1 MGQQIDSITVLKA
14 DSLVGLSN
22 KFYTEGDFEN
32 SANTRK
38 EAILFYKNIGD
49 WKNVVAQYN
58 SLYTITI
65 EDEDLQSAELALDSA
80 FFYIGKLEDR
90 PTEYFYTLGNL
101 GYEEWLRTNYSQ
113 AINYLSEAVFG
124 LDSIGTPFYYYANSL
139 HTLLASCRQK
149 GENVK
154 AIDLCELYI
163 DKLSQEENVDASNV
177 AKLIFEKGLSQ
188 RDNASYDEAIIT
200 MKQALGK
207 NKEIENVNSRLTNKY
222 RYNRS
227 LARIYRM
234 TGQLDSALYYI
245 NYSNSIR
252 IDQKKQIN
260 YLSHFYKA
268 NILYD
273 LHRKSEAITELESS
287 ISKYESRKI
296 KKNKTRSTL
305 YSLMGRIYTDLDI
318 KDSSQH
324 YLAIASDFLA
334 IPIDKKFDSYN
345 DYIESRSFNLN
356 NVKTLSCIADGEM
369 LNYKLTQNKEYR
381 ENAIMRYE
389 QAFNGTKYLYKEL
402 SSNSAK
408 YQLNNNLQSYIG
420 QYLSLLL
427 EIYNENND
435 DALLDKIFQLIE
447 DNKSIVLKEDIYKRK
462 ILEQSQ
468 LPTSVLENDISYRK
482 QINDLNRKIYNH
494 KSKSESA
501 EKLLAD
507 WKNELIQ
514 SKIDYERFQR
524 EMEKTYP
531 EFYKSNYEIS
541 NIDLEAIQKELKS
554 DECYLN
560 YFNVNK
566 KLVCI
571 WISNTEK
578 GLLIIDDKEY
588 VKNDIVDFITQVR
601 TKPIED
607 IDLISFHKFKSLG
620 YSIFEKLIPTE
631 ARKYSEIIVS
641 PYDFLYYLPF
651 EILLTDSSNRAN
663 SFKSLSYLLDQSAIS
678 YAFSSDL
685 FIQSRVKSNYDKSI
699 EVVSYAPFNSETLVS
714 EERNI
719 DGEILANLGCSG
731 DELGYIS
738 SYYKNN
744 SFINSE
750 ATAEVFLSNT
760 DFDIIHLATHASVED
775 QDENFNKLY
784 FANDYV
790 ALQDV
795 SEMELSTSLVVLSA
809 CNTGMGNI
817 RSGEGMINLGRG
829 FRSAGVSSIITSLWS
844 LNDCTT
850 SLIID
855 KFYSNLTDMGI
866 SQSLRLAKMTYLAE
880 ANKQKAHPYYWSGL
894 IFSGNSKVF
903 QSSKMNLSNS
913 LTIGYVIMGVILI
926 VFMYK
931 KTKSI
936 S

>member
-1 MGQQIDSITVLKA
+1 VGQQIDSITVLKA

>member
-750 ATAEVFLSNT
+750 ATAEVFLNNT